1 MKHEWKKE
9 AERWLR
15 QAEHDLDDAHLL
27 AKNKR
32 YNIACFMAQQAAE
45 KALKAFLYG
54 HGAEEVWGHS
64 IAELAYDA
72 EKLDKEFGKLR
83 LAIAPLDKYYI
94 PTRYPGS
101 LPGGIPA
108 ETFDAKDAERAL
120 ALAKRTINFVKKKL
134 I

>member
-1 MKHEWKKE
+1 M
-9 AERWLR
+9 
-15 QAEHDLDDAHLL
+15 
-27 AKNKR
+27 
-32 YNIACFMAQQAAE
+32 
-45 KALKAFLYG
+45 AFLYS

-72 EKLDKEFGKLR
+72 EKLDKEFGGLR
-83 LAIAPLDKYYI
+83 ATVAPLDKYYI

-108 ETFDAKDAERAL
+108 EAFDAKDAERAL
-120 ALAKRTINFVKKKL
+120 ELAKRTINFVKKKL